1 VSAATTEDLGY
12 SKSEIMIAASSRG
25 LAGAKNCFVGVGL
38 PNIVCNLA
46 QRTVARDLQLVY
58 ESGVFGAR
66 PERLPLSI
74 GDPTLATGATAITS
88 MFELF
93 AFYLQAG
100 LIDVAFLGGAQID
113 RFGNLNTTV
122 IGSYDAPKV
131 RLPGSGGACEIAIH
145 ARRILVIMRQAQR
158 SFVNELDFRTSPG
171 HSGDPAHDAA
181 RGWHGSG
188 PTSVVTD
195 LGTYGF
201 DAATGEMTLL
211 TMHPGVTI
219 DDVRAN
225 TGWDP
230 KLATDLGETPVP
242 SAEELRLIREELDP
256 GGVYTK

>member
-1 VSAATTEDLGY
+1 VSDRAY
-12 SKSEIMIAASSRG
+12 SKTEIMIAASARG
-25 LAGAKNCFVGVGL
+25 LEGATNCFVGVGL

-122 IGSYDAPKV
+122 IGPYDTPKV

-145 ARRILVIMRQAQR
+145 ARHILVIMRQAKR
-158 SFVNELDFRTSPG
+158 SFVDRLDFRTSPG

-181 RGWHGSG
+181 RGWHGTG

-201 DAATGEMTLL
+201 DDATGEMMLMTL
-211 TMHPGVTI
+211 HPGTTL
-219 DDVRAN
+219 DDVHVN
-225 TGWDP
+225 MGWEP
-230 KLATDLGETPVP
+230 KVSPDLGQTPEP
-242 SAEELRLIREELDP
+242 THEELRLIREELDP
-256 GGVYTK
+256 GRVHAK

>member
-1 VSAATTEDLGY
+1 VSDRAY
-12 SKSEIMIAASSRG
+12 SKTEIMIAASARG
-25 LAGAKNCFVGVGL
+25 LEGATNCFVGVGL

-122 IGSYDAPKV
+122 IGPYDTPKV

-145 ARRILVIMRQAQR
+145 ARHILVIMRQATR
-158 SFVNELDFRTSPG
+158 SFVDRLDFRTSPG

-181 RGWHGSG
+181 RGWHGTG

-201 DAATGEMTLL
+201 DDATGELTLMTL
-211 TMHPGVTI
+211 HPGMTL
-219 DDVRAN
+219 DDVHAHM
-225 TGWDP
+225 GWEP
-230 KLATDLGETPVP
+230 KVSPDLGQTPEP
-242 SAEELRLIREELDP
+242 TPEELRLIREELDP
-256 GGVYTK
+256 GGVHAK